1 MSSRIYHKHVY
12 DKNTFMIFCNMNCN
26 GADMAMDSD
35 ALYQLVGERI
45 RDARNRASLSQ
56 AKLAEKLQMSR
67 TSVVNIEA
75 GRQRLPLHVLWQVAE
90 ELGTE
95 AALLLPKQSDYQK
108 QTQPI
113 SLSKDMIEKIEEAAN
128 GDPATRINL
137 TNFISKIKAQ
147 GQR

>member
-1 MSSRIYHKHVY
+1 MSTRSYHKHVY
-12 DKNTFMIFCNMNCN
+12 YKNMFVICYTAYHNDNDI
-26 GADMAMDSD
+26 AMDSN

-45 RDARNRASLSQ
+45 RDARNRARLSQ

-75 GRQRLPLHVLWQVAE
+75 GRQRLPLHVLWQVAK
-90 ELGTE
+90 ELETE
-95 AALLLPKQSDYQK
+95 AALLLPRQSDYQE

-113 SLSKDMIEKIEEAAN
+113 SLSEDMIEKIEEAAN

-137 TNFISKIKAQ
+137 TNFISKIKEK

>member
-1 MSSRIYHKHVY
+1 MSSRSFHKHVCIR
-12 DKNTFMIFCNMNCN
+12 NTFMLFYSLYYNA
-26 GADMAMDSD
+26 ADIAMDSD

-113 SLSKDMIEKIEEAAN
+113 SLNKDMIEKIEEAAN

-147 GQR
+147 GKR